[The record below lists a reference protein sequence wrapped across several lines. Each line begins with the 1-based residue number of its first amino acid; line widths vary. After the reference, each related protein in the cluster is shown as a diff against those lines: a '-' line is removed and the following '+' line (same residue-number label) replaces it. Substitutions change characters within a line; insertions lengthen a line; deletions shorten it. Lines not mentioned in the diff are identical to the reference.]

1 MLQINPAVVIS
12 NNPNAKGLKLAEN
25 LGVKTEIIISKD
37 FKGKRWDYDKKIIT
51 VLKRYRVTP
60 TNGLGDKKMMK
71 IEDKIECW
79 NCNAQIITYHD
90 VGYNGKR
97 GRCPICG
104 VDFPLE

>member
-1 MLQINPAVVIS
+1 
-12 NNPNAKGLKLAEN
+12 
-25 LGVKTEIIISKD
+25 
-37 FKGKRWDYDKKIIT
+37 
-51 VLKRYRVTP
+51 
-60 TNGLGDKKMMK
+60 MMK

-79 NCNAQIITYHD
+79 NCNANIITYHD